1 MLSRLNRAMPTNAG
15 AAVAA
20 RPRTRGVTPFVLPG
34 LGSMTLGA
42 SGSVYGVAVLG
53 SNLRPTDSAG
63 ETTG

>member
-1 MLSRLNRAMPTNAG
+1 MLCRLIRAMPTNAG
-15 AAVAA
+15 AAVVA

-34 LGSMTLGA
+34 LDSI
-42 SGSVYGVAVLG
+42 YGVEALD